1 MDRDRALVNVLL
13 EREGRTYAEEAGIA
27 LADRPAPLYQLSV
40 LATLLSTRIRAGVAT
55 AAARQLFAAGY
66 RTPEAMAA
74 ASWQDRVDALGRG
87 HYRRY
92 DERTATMLGKGAE
105 LCLQRWRGDL
115 RRLHREADADL
126 GRLRELLME
135 FPGIGPTGADIF
147 LREVQAVWP
156 DVRPFVD
163 RRVVEGARRMGL
175 PDEPDRLA
183 RLADGNAFARLASAL
198 VRVSLESKLA
208 DELMAAAPG

>member
-1 MDRDRALVNVLL
+1 
-13 EREGRTYAEEAGIA
+13 
-27 LADRPAPLYQLSV
+27 
-40 LATLLSTRIRAGVAT
+40 
-55 AAARQLFAAGY
+55 
-66 RTPEAMAA
+66 
-74 ASWQDRVDALGRG
+74 
-87 HYRRY
+87 
-92 DERTATMLGKGAE
+92 
-105 LCLQRWRGDL
+105 
-115 RRLHREADADL
+115 
-126 GRLRELLME
+126 ME